1 MFVLLHGIKGRNL
14 IHAKNLIKN
23 VLESMV
29 CLFIKDTVIAY
40 KKLGSYLKKATLY
53 PVHFSPFADNVSIVI
68 SKDNILKQLVGKSAS
83 FMKYIGL

>member
-1 MFVLLHGIKGRNL
+1 MFVLLHGKKSRNL
-14 IHAKNLIKN
+14 VHAKVLIKN

-29 CLFIKDTVIAY
+29 CLFIKDTKIDH

-53 PVHFSPFADNVSIVI
+53 PVHFAPFANNVTIII
-68 SKDNILKQLVGKSAS
+68 SKDNILKQLISKSAS